1 MAEIPNL
8 VQDLALILVVAGIVT
23 LLFKKLKQPL
33 VLGYIVAGFLVSPHM
48 PYTMSV
54 IDKSDVQTWADIGVI
69 FLLFS
74 LGLDFSFKKILKMGI
89 APVIAALTIIFCMMT
104 LGILTGYLFHWGKMD
119 CIFLGGMLAM
129 SSTTIIYKAFDDLDV
144 RQQRFAGLVMSVL
157 ILEDVLAI
165 VLMVM
170 LSAMASGGSPDG
182 EQMLKSLF
190 SIVFFPCPVNRPR
203 RALLYK
209 SPSGGYT
216 FFTGI
221 TTDEGGAE
229 MKKVVILIGNYG
241 SGKTEIALNMAV
253 KAAAEGRRTQVIDL
267 DRINDYFRMSDHVK
281 LLDEKK
287 IGLVSPTFV
296 GAGLTQTNMPA
307 AVGSAFA
314 QDWDLV
320 IFDVGGDAAGA
331 LSLARYHM
339 DFAALLPGQ
348 LEVWDIVN
356 IRRPMSETAEKILK
370 LKADMEGFARQR
382 VTGFIHNSNLQDWAS
397 ARDLRDGYPVIREAS
412 EASGIPVVY
421 TTGRPPFL
429 AEFLRDETLD
439 RRFIGT
445 PLPLELYMKRSWGNF
460 TQGRL

>member
-1 MAEIPNL
+1 
-8 VQDLALILVVAGIVT
+8 
-23 LLFKKLKQPL
+23 
-33 VLGYIVAGFLVSPHM
+33 
-48 PYTMSV
+48 
-54 IDKSDVQTWADIGVI
+54 
-69 FLLFS
+69 
-74 LGLDFSFKKILKMGI
+74 
-89 APVIAALTIIFCMMT
+89 
-104 LGILTGYLFHWGKMD
+104 
-119 CIFLGGMLAM
+119 
-129 SSTTIIYKAFDDLDV
+129 
-144 RQQRFAGLVMSVL
+144 
-157 ILEDVLAI
+157 
-165 VLMVM
+165 
-170 LSAMASGGSPDG
+170 
-182 EQMLKSLF
+182 
-190 SIVFFPCPVNRPR
+190 
-203 RALLYK
+203 
-209 SPSGGYT
+209 
-216 FFTGI
+216 
-221 TTDEGGAE
+221 

-421 TTGRPPFL
+421 TTGRPTFL